1 MTIAQFVF
9 RRQQF
14 VFYTVKMTY
23 IADSTPTIGKRI
35 AQYRK
40 FGKIGTAADL
50 AARIPNPKVTASV
63 IQNIESGRKADLS
76 VSQLLDIAM
85 GLGVSPLVLLVP
97 VDTPFQRVDLPG
109 VGDDVSSL
117 TVHQFDRW
125 LTIPAVSTAFE
136 TPEQASTRILVTY
149 IRKLIDAVEDWKIAS
164 ASPDFDAVPIEFE
177 NADPEG
183 NPYTDTH
190 DPAQGAWMRLGAAE
204 HDVKAKCAYL
214 RQYNVDLS
222 WVPDVDAWRTEHR
235 G

>member
-1 MTIAQFVF
+1 
-9 RRQQF
+9 
-14 VFYTVKMTY
+14 MTY

-35 AQYRK
+35 AGYRR
-40 FGKIGTAADL
+40 FGKIGTAAEL

-97 VDTPFQRVDLPG
+97 VGAPFQRVDLPG

>member
-1 MTIAQFVF
+1 MTIAQVLFT
-9 RRQQF
+9 RQGF
-14 VFYTVKMTY
+14 ILYTVKMTY
-23 IADSTPTIGKRI
+23 IADSTPSIGKRI
-35 AQYRK
+35 ADYRK
-40 FGKIGTAADL
+40 FRKIGTAADL

-97 VDTPFQRVDLPG
+97 VGSPFQEVDLPG

-117 TVHQFDRW
+117 TVREFDEW
-125 LTIPAVSTAFE
+125 LTIPAVTKAVE
-136 TPEQASTRILVTY
+136 TPEQVSMRILVTY
-149 IRKLIDAVEDWKIAS
+149 IRKLINAVEDWKIAS
-164 ASPDFDAVPIEFE
+164 ASPDFDAVPTEFE
-177 NADPEG
+177 NTDPEG
-183 NPYTDTH
+183 NPYTDTY
-190 DPAQGAWMRLGAAE
+190 DPAEVAWMHLDAAV

-222 WVPDVDAWRTEHR
+222 WVPDVDASRAEHR

>member
-1 MTIAQFVF
+1 MTIAQFLF
-9 RRQQF
+9 TRQGF
-14 VFYTVKMTY
+14 ILYTVKMTY
-23 IADSTPTIGKRI
+23 IADSTPSIGKRI
-35 AQYRK
+35 ADYRK
-40 FGKIGTAADL
+40 SRKIGTAADL

-97 VDTPFQRVDLPG
+97 VGSPFQEVDLPG

-117 TVHQFDRW
+117 TVHEFDEW
-125 LTIPAVSTAFE
+125 LTIPAVTKAVE
-136 TPEQASTRILVTY
+136 TPEQVSMRILVTY

>member
-1 MTIAQFVF
+1 VQKTQCL
-9 RRQQF
+9 
-14 VFYTVKMTY
+14 TP
-23 IADSTPTIGKRI
+23 SCGPTIDRSATYKI
-35 AQYRK
+35 LWE
-40 FGKIGTAADL
+40 IGTAADL

-97 VDTPFQRVDLPG
+97 VGAPFQRVDLPG

-117 TVHQFDRW
+117 TVHEFDQW
-125 LTIPAVSTAFE
+125 LTIPAVTTAFE
-136 TPEQASTRILVTY
+136 TPKQAWMRILVRY

-177 NADPEG
+177 NDDPEG

-190 DPAQGAWMRLGAAE
+190 DPAEGAWMHLYAAE
-204 HDVKAKCAYL
+204 HDVKALSAFL
-214 RQYNVDLS
+214 SQHNVDLS
-222 WVPDVDAWRTEHR
+222 WVPDVDAWKAERP

>member
-1 MTIAQFVF
+1 
-9 RRQQF
+9 
-14 VFYTVKMTY
+14 VFYAVKMTY
-23 IADSTPTIGKRI
+23 LADSTPTIGKRI
-35 AQYRK
+35 AGYRNS
-40 FGKIGTAADL
+40 GEIGTAADL

-97 VDTPFQRVDLPG
+97 VGAPFQRVDLPG

-117 TVHQFDRW
+117 TVHEFDQW
-125 LTIPAVSTAFE
+125 LTIPAVTTAFE
-136 TPEQASTRILVTY
+136 TPKQAWMRILVSY

-177 NADPEG
+177 NYDPEG

-190 DPAQGAWMRLGAAE
+190 NPAEGAWMHLDAAE
-204 HDVKAKCAYL
+204 HDVKAMCAYL

-222 WVPDVDAWRTEHR
+222 WVPDVNAWKTERR

>member
-1 MTIAQFVF
+1 MTIAQVLFT
-9 RRQQF
+9 RQEF
-14 VFYTVKMTY
+14 ILYTVKMTY
-23 IADSTPTIGKRI
+23 IADSAPSIGKRI
-35 AQYRK
+35 ADYRK

-97 VDTPFQRVDLPG
+97 IGAPFQLVDLPG

-117 TVHQFDRW
+117 TVHEFDEW
-125 LTIPAVSTAFE
+125 LTIPAVTTAFE
-136 TPEQASTRILVTY
+136 TPKQASMRTLVKY
-149 IRKLIDAVEDWKIAS
+149 VRKLIDAVEDWEVAS
-164 ASPDFDAVPIEFE
+164 GSIHFYTVPIKFE
-177 NADPEG
+177 DENPDG
-183 NPYTDTH
+183 TPYTGTH
-190 DPAQGAWMRLGAAE
+190 DPAKDAWMDLDSAE
-204 HDVKAKCAYL
+204 HQVKTICGYL

-222 WVPDVDAWRTEHR
+222 WVPDVSAWKPERR

>member
-1 MTIAQFVF
+1 
-9 RRQQF
+9 
-14 VFYTVKMTY
+14 MTY
-23 IADSTPTIGKRI
+23 IADSTPSIGKRI
-35 AQYRK
+35 ADYRK
-40 FGKIGTAADL
+40 SRKIGTAADL

-97 VDTPFQRVDLPG
+97 VGSPFQEVDLPG

-117 TVHQFDRW
+117 TVHEFDQW
-125 LTIPAVSTAFE
+125 LTIPAVTTAFE
-136 TPEQASTRILVTY
+136 TPEQASMRTLVKY
-149 IRKLIDAVEDWKIAS
+149 VRKLVDAVEDWKIAS
-164 ASPDFDAVPIEFE
+164 ASRYFYAVPIEFE

-190 DPAQGAWMRLGAAE
+190 DPAHDAWEALDSAE
-204 HDVKAKCAYL
+204 HDVKAMCAYL
-214 RQYNVDLS
+214 RKYNVDLS
-222 WVPDVDAWRTEHR
+222 WVPDVSAWKPERR

>member
-1 MTIAQFVF
+1 
-9 RRQQF
+9 
-14 VFYTVKMTY
+14 MTY

-35 AQYRK
+35 AGYRK
-40 FGKIGTAADL
+40 LGKIGTAADL
-50 AARIPNPKVTASV
+50 ATRIPNPKVTASV
-63 IQNIESGRKADLS
+63 IQNIESGRKIDLS

-97 VDTPFQRVDLPG
+97 VGAPFQRVDLPG
-109 VGDDVSSL
+109 VGDDVSAL
-117 TVHQFDRW
+117 TVHQFDQW
-125 LTIPAVSTAFE
+125 LTIPAVPIEFE
-136 TPEQASTRILVTY
+136 TPEQTSMRKLVTY

-183 NPYTDTH
+183 NSYTDTY
-190 DPAQGAWMRLGAAE
+190 DPAEGAWMRLDSAAY
-204 HDVKAKCAYL
+204 DVKSTSAYL

-222 WVPDVDAWRTEHR
+222 WVPDVDAWKAEHH

>member
-1 MTIAQFVF
+1 
-9 RRQQF
+9 
-14 VFYTVKMTY
+14 MTY
-23 IADSTPTIGKRI
+23 LADSTPTIGKRI
-35 AQYRK
+35 ADYRR

-97 VDTPFQRVDLPG
+97 VGAPFQQVDLPG

-117 TVHQFDRW
+117 TVHEFDQW
-125 LTIPAVSTAFE
+125 LTIPAVTTALE
-136 TPEQASTRILVTY
+136 TPEQALMRTLVNY
-149 IRKLIDAVEDWKIAS
+149 VRKLIDAVEDWKIAS
-164 ASPDFDAVPIEFE
+164 ANPDFDAVPFE
-177 NADPEG
+177 YEDEDDEG
-183 NPYTDTH
+183 NPYTSTH
-190 DPAQGAWMRLGAAE
+190 DPAEGAWMHLDAAE
-204 HDVKAKCAYL
+204 HDVKSMEAYL

-222 WVPDVDAWRTEHR
+222 WVPDVNAGKPERR